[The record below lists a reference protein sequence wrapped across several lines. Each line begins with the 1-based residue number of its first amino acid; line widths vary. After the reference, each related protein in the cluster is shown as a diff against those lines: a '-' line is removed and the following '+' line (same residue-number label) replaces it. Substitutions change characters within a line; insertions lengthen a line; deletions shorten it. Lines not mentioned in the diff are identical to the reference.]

1 MPSAQ
6 GSADFISQMTDT
18 NYFVC
23 TLGQAA
29 QLHQTKPYR
38 TIPELIDHQAAEHPT
53 LPAVGFYD
61 TRNVAADLLTGRVHD
76 FKTVQQ
82 GVRNVAKTLQNLVG
96 SRERQTVVLLCPSS
110 AAFLYA
116 WLALIYLGHS
126 VLLIAP
132 QCSPSAVSHLCNT
145 CGVSVL
151 LYDEHHED
159 LASKACS
166 EIQQQEAP
174 NLKAFR
180 LPFSSDADV
189 FSTIAT
195 ADENSILASRP
206 ANTEVA
212 YLHHTSGTSTGLPK
226 PIPQTHHGGLGV
238 LPILDGTRH
247 ATFTTTP
254 LYHGGVAD
262 LFRAWTSNALVWLFP
277 GSDLPITA
285 SNIIKFLDVADE
297 SFQIQHFP
305 PVRYFSSVPYVLQ
318 MMAAEA
324 QGLGHLRSMD
334 VVGVGGA
341 ALPSEVGDD
350 LVHKGVKLVSRFGS
364 AECGFLLSS
373 YRDFSEDGGWQY
385 LRFGNG
391 QDQIAL
397 EGRSGGLHELI
408 VKAGWPHMAKR
419 NREDGA
425 YATSDLFEAH
435 PSTKDAWK
443 YHSRADSQLTLITGK
458 KFDPA
463 PLEAALAAAS
473 SSIVD
478 VLIFGNGRPYPGAL
492 LFRSVDG
499 ATMSD
504 EELVDDIAPHIERLN
519 AESQGHARLSKH
531 MLVPMPYSRQSLEKS
546 SKGTIMR
553 SKAEETYADVI
564 AGVYD
569 STVTDSQDDI
579 PDSEVPRRILE
590 VVNSTL
596 GNDEKKVTA
605 ESDLFANGIDSVASI
620 RIRQALSTL
629 LPQQSS
635 KLPLTVVQDSGTVSR
650 LSDLIL
656 RIRHGK
662 PPIETEDQSQL
673 MQKLVLEYGISD
685 RSKPSSPS
693 LQRSLLNG
701 IDSGG
706 VNILLTGPTGSLGSH
721 LLHQLLENPL
731 IKHIYLLVRGASSHA
746 ARERVVKA
754 LTSRSLSLPSNFDT
768 RVTIMPCKLSSP
780 DLGLSSKQYR
790 DLAERVDV
798 VVHLAWAVNFLLPLR
813 TFSSHL
819 SALRHLLDFALASS
833 RASPP
838 RFLFCST
845 VAAVSRQTHPISET
859 TNSDP
864 SASGQVGY
872 AQSKWVAEQ
881 ICASAHVSTRL
892 HGLISV
898 VRVGQLSGA
907 TETGA
912 WAKSEAYPLILSTLE
927 DLECLPDLDAAR
939 RTQSRDGQGKEEL
952 NWLPVDTAAK
962 AFVEL
967 IISRGRPQDTGS
979 KKPED
984 EEVEVYHLLSPPHI
998 EPRSWSDL
1006 ADVIFRAENNSSKL
1020 VPVHEWLDKL
1030 EDLRSQEQTRDHPAL
1045 RLVSF
1050 WREAYAV
1057 LDGGTT
1063 ADDQAVNG
1071 VETQV
1076 EDIRVGTSGGF
1087 RMTRTLDHCTTLR
1100 DAKGLD
1106 DEYILKIWGRI
1117 KSQKTIE

>member
-1 MPSAQ
+1 
-6 GSADFISQMTDT
+6 MTDT

-53 LPAVGFYD
+53 LPAVGLYD
-61 TRNVAADLLTGRVHD
+61 TKNGAADLLTGHVHD

-82 GVRNVAKTLQNLVG
+82 GVRNVAKTLQHLVG
-96 SRERQTVVLLCPSS
+96 LRERQTVALLCPSS

-132 QCSPSAVSHLCNT
+132 QCSPSAISHLCNT
-145 CGVSVL
+145 CSVSVL
-151 LYDEHHED
+151 LYDEHHKV
-159 LASKACS
+159 LASKGCS
-166 EIQQQEAP
+166 EAQQQQAP

-189 FSTIAT
+189 FSMVAT
-195 ADENSILASRP
+195 VDETSILASNP
-206 ANTEVA
+206 ADTEVA

-238 LPILDGTRH
+238 LPRLDGTRH

-285 SNIIKFLDVADE
+285 SNIIKCLDVADE
-297 SFQIQHFP
+297 SSQSQHCP
-305 PVRYFSSVPYVLQ
+305 PVRYFSSVPYVIQ
-318 MMAAEA
+318 MMVAEER
-324 QGLGHLRSMD
+324 GLSHLRSMD

-341 ALPSEVGDD
+341 ALPSEVGDN
-350 LVHKGVKLVSRFGS
+350 LVHKGIKLVSRFGS

-373 YRDFSEDGGWQY
+373 YRDFSKDGGWQY
-385 LRFGNG
+385 LRFGDEE
-391 QDQIAL
+391 DQIAL
-397 EGRSGGLHELI
+397 EDRCGGLHELI

-435 PSTKDAWK
+435 PSILDAWK

-473 SSIVD
+473 LSIVD

-492 LFRSVDG
+492 LFRSVNG
-499 ATMSD
+499 ANMSD
-504 EELVDDIAPHIERLN
+504 KELVDDIAPHIEKLN
-519 AESQGHARLSKH
+519 AENQGHARLSKH
-531 MLVPMPYSRQSLEKS
+531 MLIPTPYSAQSLEKS
-546 SKGTIMR
+546 SKGTVMR
-553 SKAEETYADVI
+553 SKVEGTYADVI
-564 AGVYD
+564 AAAYD
-569 STVTDSQDDI
+569 SPVTDSQDDI
-579 PDSEVPRRILE
+579 SDSEVPRKILE

-596 GNDEKKVTA
+596 GNDDMKVTA
-605 ESDLFANGIDSVASI
+605 ESDLFASGVDSVASI

-635 KLPLTVVQDSGTVSR
+635 KFPLTVVQDSGTVSR

-662 PPIETEDQSQL
+662 PPIKAEDLSQL
-673 MQKLVLEYGISD
+673 MQKLVLEYGIFD
-685 RSKPSSPS
+685 RAEASSPS
-693 LQRSLLNG
+693 LHPSLPDG
-701 IDSGG
+701 IHSGG

-721 LLHQLLENPL
+721 LLHQLLQDPSA
-731 IKHIYLLVRGASSHA
+731 KHIYLLVRGASSHA

-754 LTSRSLSLPSNFDT
+754 LTSRSLPLPSKFDT
-768 RVTIMPCKLSSP
+768 QVTIVPCKLSSP

-790 DLAERVDV
+790 DLADRVDV
-798 VVHLAWAVNFLLPLR
+798 VAHLAWAVNFLLPLR

-845 VAAVSRQTHPISET
+845 VAAVSRQTHPIPET
-859 TNSDP
+859 TNSNP
-864 SASGQVGY
+864 SVSGQVGY

-892 HGLISV
+892 HELISV

-927 DLECLPDLDAAR
+927 DLKCLPDLDAAKR
-939 RTQSRDGQGKEEL
+939 AQSHDGQGKEEL

-962 AFVEL
+962 AFAEL
-967 IISRGRPQDTGS
+967 IFSHDRPQDTDS

-984 EEVEVYHLLSPPHI
+984 KEVEVYHLLSPPHI

-1006 ADVIFRAENNSSKL
+1006 ADIISRAENSSSKL
-1020 VPVHEWLDKL
+1020 VPVNEWLDKL
-1030 EDLRSQEQTRDHPAL
+1030 DDLRSQEQTKDHPAL

-1076 EDIRVGTSGGF
+1076 VDPEDATSSGF
-1087 RMTRTLDHCTTLR
+1087 KMTRTLDQCTTLR
-1100 DAKGLD
+1100 DAKALD
-1106 DEYILKIWGRI
+1106 DKYILKIWRWI